1 MLGIVCQLACVKGIV
16 KNRTLL
22 TYLTKFGADTSSGEA
37 APHMPPAM
45 SADKM
50 TPAQAPQNA
59 QQMRKK
65 WKKQEEKARCE
76 LPFLDVNGN

>member
-45 SADKM
+45 AADKM
-50 TPAQAPQNA
+50 AAAQAPKTPRKCAKNGKN
-59 QQMRKK
+59 RKK
-65 WKKQEEKARCE
+65 RRVASYRFWT
-76 LPFLDVNGN
+76 